1 MGVEFYACDC
11 CGDSRYEEY
20 VDHCGSCGHALG
32 TCCVVNDYI
41 GSSYAYDYG
50 VRYDGSKEQI
60 EEYGIDPEDYEIDD
74 IVEDSGIDSK
84 FCPFCSGNVVAK
96 EDLFDYLL
104 KKYGLVYEDVKAEY
118 LAQKGADRD

>member
-20 VDHCGSCGHALG
+20 VDHCGSCGHRLG
-32 TCCVVNDYI
+32 TCCVENDYI

-50 VRYDGSKEQI
+50 VRFDGSEEQI
-60 EEYGIDPEDYEIDD
+60 EEYEIDPEDYEIDD
-74 IVEDSGIDSK
+74 IIKDSGIDPK
-84 FCPFCSGNVVAK
+84 YCPFCLGKVVAK

-104 KKYGLVYEDVKAEY
+104 KKYGLTFDEVKAEY
-118 LAQKGADRD
+118 LAQKGADRG